1 MSWLKRLML
10 GTPESKKD
18 SGPIPTAVA
27 DSAYEKTA
35 TGLDYYDVKAGTG
48 ASPTK
53 DAMVTF
59 HYSGWLTSGK
69 RFDSSVVEGQAV
81 PFRCRSPQGNQ
92 GLRRRGDV
100 DKSRRRAP
108 VEGPAGSRRRR
119 SGRPAG
125 HTRERH
131 PHFRNRTPRNRLGAR
146 VRIDERAVLLEWP
159 PLCGELD

>member
-18 SGPIPTAVA
+18 SGPIP
-27 DSAYEKTA
+27 TA

-53 DAMVTF
+53 DAMVTV

-92 GLRRRGDV
+92 GLGRRGDV
-100 DKSRRRAP
+100 DESRRRAP
-108 VEGPAGSRRRR
+108 VEGPAGSRLRR
-119 SGRPAG
+119 SERPAG
-125 HTRERH
+125 HPRERH
-131 PHFRNRTPRNRLGAR
+131 PHFRNRAPRNRLGAR